1 MYCTG
6 NYLGSDQALKDNIE
20 DLDPAQ
26 ARDLVAQLQPRSY
39 EFRTA
44 DYPSMA
50 LPSGPQLGLVAQEV
64 EVLLPQLV
72 HHTVQP
78 AEYDSL
84 GQVVHPAVPF
94 KSLNYTGLIPVLI
107 AALQDQQD
115 RMDQLEAD
123 LASCCAHD
131 GTGLDQRSG
140 SLEGG
145 GASHA
150 TSLENDRLTIAPNPF
165 QERTTLSYLLD
176 APVRVRLQVHTESGM
191 HLATLR
197 DQPQEPGSYSMT
209 WDTQD
214 LAPGL
219 YYVTLFADGK
229 PVVKKAVKVR

>member
-1 MYCTG
+1 M
-6 NYLGSDQALKDNIE
+6 KDNIA
-20 DLDPAQ
+20 DLDGIQ
-26 ARDLVAQLQPRSY
+26 ARDLLDQLAPKTY

-50 LPSGPQLGLVAQEV
+50 LPNGPQIGLIAQDV
-64 EVLLPQLV
+64 EQVLPQLV
-72 HHTVQP
+72 RQAVHP

-84 GQVVHPAVPF
+84 GQIVHAAVSH
-94 KSLNYTGLIPVLI
+94 KTVNYQGLIPVLI

-176 APVRVRLQVHTESGM
+176 APVQVRLQVHTEGGM

-197 DQPQEPGSYSMT
+197 DQPQE
-209 WDTQD
+209 
-214 LAPGL
+214 A
-219 YYVTLFADGK
+219 
-229 PVVKKAVKVR
+229 

>member
-1 MYCTG
+1 M
-6 NYLGSDQALKDNIE
+6 
-20 DLDPAQ
+20 
-26 ARDLVAQLQPRSY
+26 
-39 EFRTA
+39 
-44 DYPSMA
+44 
-50 LPSGPQLGLVAQEV
+50 
-64 EVLLPQLV
+64 
-72 HHTVQP
+72 
-78 AEYDSL
+78 
-84 GQVVHPAVPF
+84 HPAVPF

-176 APVRVRLQVHTESGM
+176 APAMVQLQVSTEQGL

-197 DQPQEPGSYSMT
+197 NQQHDAGAYSMT

-214 LAPGL
+214 LAPGI
-219 YYVTLFADGK
+219 YYVSLFADGR
-229 PVVKKAVKVR
+229 PVVKKAVKVK